1 MARVYVS
8 AVMDASLEQAWGMLR
23 DFGDLGNYHP
33 FFEKSYIE
41 DEWPADRVGCVR
53 NFRVRED
60 GGMLRE
66 RLLELSD
73 RDFRC
78 TYEIIHIDAPWTN
91 YVAQM
96 QLFPVTESGQ
106 CFGQWWAEFDVPAE
120 QEEEAVRRVA
130 DTFRIFFRC
139 VQDRFGSKT

>member
-33 FFEKSYIE
+33 FFENSYIE
-41 DEWPADRVGCVR
+41 DGWPADRIGCVR
-53 NFRVRED
+53 NFRVRAD
-60 GGMLRE
+60 GGLLRE

-73 RDFRC
+73 RDHRC
-78 TYEIIHIDAPWTN
+78 TYEIIHIDAPWTG

-106 CFGQWWAEFDVPAE
+106 CFGQWWAEFGVPAE
-120 QEEEAVRRVA
+120 DEAQAVQRVA
-130 DTFRIFFRC
+130 DTFRIFFQC
-139 VQDRFGSKT
+139 VQQRFGQKA